1 MLKIRRKN
9 VSWKNIIQLLII
21 SINRLNHQAKKKKK
35 LIAMKDEKAFLKN
48 HVKKAKNQKK
58 KTYQTEQFHLP
69 SNKNLKSW
77 TVFRNGKCV

>member
-48 HVKKAKNQKK
+48 HVKKAKN
-58 KTYQTEQFHLP
+58 
-69 SNKNLKSW
+69 
-77 TVFRNGKCV
+77 